1 MSSLIQL
8 RSVLEAIDS
17 PRIVINPDLSVSF
30 VNQAFTHAFGNSSLI
45 GKHCYQLIF
54 NQSAPCE
61 LCGAPCP
68 IKATLNAKVPTKH
81 HNTVTNPEDGNTWD
95 IEISPI
101 FNSQHQ
107 PEYFLGG
114 LTRRTGRYTRLEL
127 GEICAKSLSMQNLL
141 RRLSKLCATELPIV
155 FIGPEG
161 CGKRALGKLVHE
173 NSRRRQFDYICLNC
187 EALTEDNFTEFL
199 YSHFNHKWDMV
210 CGTLYLSNIDMLTQ
224 ELQATILK
232 LIETGGFTHKKGG
245 VTESVRVDLGIIGGS
260 RCSIEELETYDSLRL
275 DFFLRMSVCPLFV
288 PGLDTRSED
297 IPDLIRLFL
306 QEAKSNGLT
315 WNITERAI
323 AYLQNQKTWKGHAL
337 ELKTILMRAAVNC
350 DKMVIDLNDIQ
361 SHNEPLA
368 RPETIQTEEQHQD
381 YIDNLILSWKG
392 TKKELA
398 TRLGISERTLYRRID
413 KLTKTPNLSQ
423 SSN

>member
-1 MSSLIQL
+1 M
-8 RSVLEAIDS
+8 
-17 PRIVINPDLSVSF
+17 
-30 VNQAFTHAFGNSSLI
+30 
-45 GKHCYQLIF
+45 
-54 NQSAPCE
+54 
-61 LCGAPCP
+61 
-68 IKATLNAKVPTKH
+68 
-81 HNTVTNPEDGNTWD
+81 TN
-95 IEISPI
+95 
-101 FNSQHQ
+101 
-107 PEYFLGG
+107 
-114 LTRRTGRYTRLEL
+114 R
-127 GEICAKSLSMQNLL
+127 
-141 RRLSKLCATELPIV
+141 
-155 FIGPEG
+155 
-161 CGKRALGKLVHE
+161 
-173 NSRRRQFDYICLNC
+173 
-187 EALTEDNFTEFL
+187 
-199 YSHFNHKWDMV
+199 
-210 CGTLYLSNIDMLTQ
+210 
-224 ELQATILK
+224 
-232 LIETGGFTHKKGG
+232 
-245 VTESVRVDLGIIGGS
+245 
-260 RCSIEELETYDSLRL
+260 
-275 DFFLRMSVCPLFV
+275 
-288 PGLDTRSED
+288 D